1 MSDQLTKFLRLRDVE
16 AVTGLRKSAIYEK
29 IGIGKFPKPVPLGD
43 APNSP
48 VGWIE
53 TEVAAWQQARIAER
67 DRSKVEISTLPRSVA
82 A

>member
-1 MSDQLTKFLRLRDVE
+1 MSEQVTKFLRLSVVE
-16 AVTGLRKSAIYEK
+16 DVTGLKKSAIYDK
-29 IGIGKFPKPVPLGD
+29 IKDGLFPKPVPLGD

-53 TEVAAWQQARIAER
+53 GEIAAWQASRIQKRAQ
-67 DRSKVEISTLPRSVA
+67 KA